1 MKNFVLITLV
11 LSAFLFQAFKPKEET
26 NVSYSKQVVK
36 LLENR
41 CYHCHG
47 ENSGYYSL
55 KLNTYE
61 NLKVVVDNG
70 SFRKAVIEQKTMPAR
85 ASWAVADTLTR
96 EELTMLD
103 SWMVQGAQ
111 NN

>member
-1 MKNFVLITLV
+1 MKNNVLIVLV
-11 LSAFLFQAFKPKEET
+11 LSAFLFQAFKPKEDT
-26 NVSYSKQVVK
+26 KVSYSKQVVK

-41 CYHCHG
+41 CYNCHG
-47 ENSGYYSL
+47 ESSGYYSL

-61 NLKVVVDNG
+61 SLKAVVENG
-70 SFRKAVIEQKTMPAR
+70 SFRKAVIDKKTMPAR

-103 SWMVQGAQ
+103 SWMVQGAS